1 MSAEGKVLTDDA
13 VPAEGARRLLTGSAM
28 PPAIAPLGGGLGFGA
43 TVSGVDLRHT
53 DHAGWAALGQALL
66 EHSLLIV
73 RDQHGLS
80 PADEMG
86 VYERLHEACGVTYSP
101 PPPDDP
107 DEAAGGEEEEGGS
120 LFELYTEREEGD
132 QELNLRGRSL
142 PGFPAVTL
150 LGHGP
155 VRDHWG
161 LPDGA
166 LIAAPLG
173 HGCPVNW
180 HADGEF
186 FSRDA
191 PPSRLLQLYCIAT
204 PAQGGGLWQ
213 RTEDDAIRYA
223 PGGTLFSSSHIALEQ
238 LSPELRTRGLR
249 GWPRA
254 TPASARPSTATTLSG
269 RRTEFGRSARRSA
282 TRRGRRCRSR
292 RGWCTRLSCGTR
304 PPAAS
309 SCTSRCACPHLSA

>member
-1 MSAEGKVLTDDA
+1 MA
-13 VPAEGARRLLTGSAM
+13 
-28 PPAIAPLGGGLGFGA
+28 PAIVPLGGGLGFGA
-43 TVSGVDLRHT
+43 TVSGADLRHT
-53 DHAGWAALGQALL
+53 DPAGWAALGQALL

-86 VYERLHEACGVTYSP
+86 VYERLHAACGVAYSPP

-107 DEAAGGEEEEGGS
+107 HEEEEAGS

-191 PPSRLLQLYCIAT
+191 PPARLLQLYCIAT

-213 RTEDDAIRYA
+213 RTDDDAIRYA
-223 PGGTLFSSSHIALEQ
+223 PGGTLFSSSHVALEQ
-238 LSPELRTRGLR
+238 LSPELRARAEGLAASYTGFGKTQHGDYPVWSQHGLR
-249 GWPRA
+249 PEREAEHDEARA
-254 TPASARPSTATTLSG
+254 TVPLEERLVHPLVVRHPATGRELLYFQVRAATPVLSASARL
-269 RRTEFGRSARRSA
+269 
-282 TRRGRRCRSR
+282 
-292 RGWCTRLSCGTR
+292 
-304 PPAAS
+304 
-309 SCTSRCACPHLSA
+309 